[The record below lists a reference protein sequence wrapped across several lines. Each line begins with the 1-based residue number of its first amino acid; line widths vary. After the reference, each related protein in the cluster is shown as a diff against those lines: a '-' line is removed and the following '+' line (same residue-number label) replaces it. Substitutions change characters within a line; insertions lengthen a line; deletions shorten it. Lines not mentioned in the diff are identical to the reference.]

1 MMMDL
6 SNARLTALSVHFV
19 GNKSVGDD
27 ILHSAR
33 PIAFEERERIV
44 LGNALLGRF
53 TLDMSRYK
61 FEHAVSLDYNGV
73 YNYCLETLAEPADLH
88 KHAMNIAKHLYESA
102 THPKIK
108 AGDLYVCHFENC
120 VVNNAYVD
128 AIGIF
133 KAESKNDYLELD
145 IAGKDFE
152 LQLKQGI
159 DIHKMDKACLV
170 LASNAEAGFDVLIYD
185 NANNKGEEAVY
196 WRETFLGIA
205 PQANEYYQTNE
216 FLNIAKQFIA
226 KQIPEEFEIDKTE
239 QIDMLNKSVE
249 FFKNNT
255 AFDKKRFVEEVI
267 QDDSIR
273 RSFHKIEE
281 AYSETHDIALP
292 DQFDISV
299 QAVKKQARV
308 FKSVLKLDKNF
319 HIYIHGDKDL
329 IEKGYDQT
337 TGKKYY
343 KIYYDEEF

>member
-33 PIAFEERERIV
+33 PIAFEERECII

-53 TLDMSRYK
+53 NTDMNRYV
-61 FEHAVSLDYNGV
+61 FSNTVSLDYNPV
-73 YNYCLETLAEPADLH
+73 YNFCLETLAEPADLH
-88 KHAMNIAKHLYESA
+88 KNGINIAKHLHESA

-108 AGDLYVCHFENC
+108 AGDVYICHFENC

-128 AIGIF
+128 AIGIY

-145 IAGKDFE
+145 INGKDFE
-152 LQLKQGI
+152 LTLKQGM
-159 DIHKMDKACLV
+159 DITKMDKACLV

-185 NANNKGEEAVY
+185 SNNKGEEAVY

-249 FFKNNT
+249 YFKNNT
-255 AFDKKRFVEEVI
+255 AFDKKKFVEEVI
-267 QDDSIR
+267 QDDGIK
-273 RSFHKIEE
+273 RSFRKFEE
-281 AYSETHDIALP
+281 AYSETHDIELP
-292 DQFDISV
+292 DHFDISV

-329 IEKGYDQT
+329 IEKGYDPA
-337 TGKKYY
+337 TGKKFY
-343 KIYYDEEF
+343 KIYYDEEA